1 MWHFDDLAVAVV
13 IVAIEFNMSTA
24 VNIGSNVTR
33 GRYQL
38 ALLSSC
44 HLHKKLIRVTRTDS
58 ELVMEMHEVLKVAYI
73 KTSRNV

>member
-1 MWHFDDLAVAVV
+1 
-13 IVAIEFNMSTA
+13 MSTA

-44 HLHKKLIRVTRTDS
+44 HLHKMLIRVTRADS
-58 ELVMEMHEVLKVAYI
+58 ELVKEMHEVLKVAP
-73 KTSRNV
+73 SRRAGMSDRDGH